1 MTVVIFDGFCS
12 SCNRW
17 AKWIEKRDNKAK
29 FKLIAQESEQGDVAM
44 TECPEKLHAY
54 DSVIVNSGNHW
65 YSRST
70 AVCHILW
77 GLSPFWKI
85 VGCLLW
91 MIPRPIRNLV
101 YDLYAARRH
110 RSPTTDS

>member
-1 MTVVIFDGFCS
+1 MVVVVFDGFCS

-17 AKWIEKRDNKAK
+17 ARWIKKRDKKAK
-29 FKLIAQESEQGDVAM
+29 FKLIAQESEEGDAVLAG
-44 TECPEKLHAY
+44 CPENLYAH
-54 DSVIVNSGNHW
+54 DSVIVYSGNNW

-77 GLSPFWKI
+77 RLSPFWKI
-85 VGCLLW
+85 IGCILW
-91 MIPRPIRNLV
+91 LIPKPIRNFV